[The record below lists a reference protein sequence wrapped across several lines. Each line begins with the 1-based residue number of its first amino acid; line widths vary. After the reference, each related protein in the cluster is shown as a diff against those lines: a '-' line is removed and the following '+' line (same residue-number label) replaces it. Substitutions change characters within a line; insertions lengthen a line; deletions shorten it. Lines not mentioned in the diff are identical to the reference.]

1 MNAADK
7 FLQRVSHQEI
17 MMPDMLAGLG
27 WIAFSYMYISIGEHQ
42 IHKLLMHSRPLPA
55 RVYRAFPYV
64 LDAFEAHAIRH
75 HARWYK
81 EFDYEPDEIGREENL
96 PIPLKETVLMLVAAF
111 PLWAPIFWVSIY
123 GGGIFLATALAHNR
137 LWSMFHRQMHIPQN
151 VFYKD
156 WAFFRFLAI
165 NHVLHHQD
173 TRRNHNVVFPFA
185 DFLFRTRAKP
195 TRADLRELLRLGY
208 ITPRSGAIRA
218 RVEQWRKAIDLQRAQ
233 TA

>member
-1 MNAADK
+1 MHLRHPITPFHLARWSNPELFVA
-7 FLQRVSHQEI
+7 EI
-17 MMPDMLAGLG
+17 M
-27 WIAFSYMYISIGEHQ
+27 
-42 IHKLLMHSRPLPA
+42 
-55 RVYRAFPYV
+55 
-64 LDAFEAHAIRH
+64 
-75 HARWYK
+75 
-81 EFDYEPDEIGREENL
+81 

-111 PLWAPIFWVSIY
+111 PLWAPIFWLSIY

-137 LWSMFHRQMHIPQN
+137 LWSMFHRQMHIPRN

-165 NHVLHHQD
+165 NHFLHHQD
-173 TRRNHNVVFPFA
+173 TRQNHNVVFPFA

-195 TRADLRELLRLGY
+195 TPADLRELLRLGY

-233 TA
+233 IG